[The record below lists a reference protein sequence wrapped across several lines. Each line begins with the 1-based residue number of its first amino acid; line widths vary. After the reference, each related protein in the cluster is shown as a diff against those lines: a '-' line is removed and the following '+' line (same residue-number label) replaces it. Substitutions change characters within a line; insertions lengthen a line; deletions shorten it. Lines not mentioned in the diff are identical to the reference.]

1 MQVSRWCRCLGGAGA
16 LLLLDCYDGSCHASM
31 CALWHSEF
39 AACSNYKQDESQTAC
54 SPGRGTRIPTSLLK
68 RFTDRAYWR
77 CRWSG
82 SYQCMCLR
90 RKAQY
95 HTSTRSTQT
104 CATICC
110 GKYVSS
116 HLLCSKLMHHLS
128 WQGFHKRYAHEVG
141 SSLLV
146 GRHEN
151 CAMLDSSSR
160 TPVDIPLVYAPVSPR
175 FLCMFE
181 RCR

>member
-1 MQVSRWCRCLGGAGA
+1 MVGMAPGMARHGTPLLFGCGAEMSCDLRQGGRGVSRAWHACHLSLALAAGACLGGAGA

-95 HTSTRSTQT
+95 HTSTRST
-104 CATICC
+104 
-110 GKYVSS
+110 YMRY
-116 HLLCSKLMHHLS
+116 HLL
-128 WQGFHKRYAHEVG
+128 R
-141 SSLLV
+141 
-146 GRHEN
+146 
-151 CAMLDSSSR
+151 
-160 TPVDIPLVYAPVSPR
+160 
-175 FLCMFE
+175 
-181 RCR
+181 